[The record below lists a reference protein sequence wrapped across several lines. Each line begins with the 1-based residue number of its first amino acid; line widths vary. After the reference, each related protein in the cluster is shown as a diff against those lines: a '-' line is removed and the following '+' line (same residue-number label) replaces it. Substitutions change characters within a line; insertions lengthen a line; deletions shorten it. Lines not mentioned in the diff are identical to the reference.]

1 MLSTII
7 NESIIRSIIDKEECS
22 SEEKANIIVQLNEQ
36 LKMLFESR
44 QQVINDQAKLILYQQ
59 RLLEMKVLLE
69 SNNKI
74 VVNESLDGISNVT
87 ISKDNNKIE
96 LNLNVVKSKNDER
109 LGVIN
114 QNEDKKV
121 HDDNTDLKPLYKV
134 FIRKLPQN
142 IEIIQIK
149 NRLNEMFGH
158 VDSVYKLIPDS
169 NYAFALFSNYD
180 ACQQA
185 LFQGSI
191 KVQDKFLHIHNA
203 HDRENGST

>member
-121 HDDNTDLKPLYKV
+121 HDDNSTADLKPLYKV

-158 VDSVYKLIPDS
+158 VDSVYKLIPD
-169 NYAFALFSNYD
+169 
-180 ACQQA
+180 QA